1 MSKCV
6 VIVPTYNERTNLP
19 LVASELLALPDV
31 HLMVVDDRSPDDTG
45 KVADEIAARH
55 PGRVSVLHRDGVRGF
70 GRSYVDGMRAAL
82 STDADLIAQMDAD
95 RSHDPADLPRLI
107 VAAADA
113 DLVIGSRYVPEGRI
127 VNWPLHRLLLSTA
140 GNRYVRALTGLEVR
154 DVTSGFRC
162 WRRETLLRI
171 PLAAVAS
178 DGYAFQVEM
187 TWYASRGGSRIREV
201 PITFVERRE
210 GMSKL
215 SGRVIL
221 ESAILPWRLA
231 AQRVVA
237 SSALPGT
244 GGRGTV

>member
-1 MSKCV
+1 MQTV
-6 VIVPTYNERTNLP
+6 VIVPTYNERNNLP
-19 LVASELLALPDV
+19 LLASKLLEVPDLR
-31 HLMVVDDRSPDDTG
+31 LMVVDDRSPDDTG

-82 STDADLIAQMDAD
+82 STDADLIVQMDAD
-95 RSHDPADLPRLI
+95 HSHDPADVPRLI
-107 VAAADA
+107 SAAARA
-113 DLVIGSRYVPEGRI
+113 DVVIGSRYVPGGRI
-127 VNWPLHRLLLSTA
+127 VNWPLHRLILSA
-140 GNRYVRALTGLEVR
+140 GANRYIRVLTGLDVR

-171 PLAAVAS
+171 PFANIAS

-187 TWYASRGGSRIREV
+187 TWHASRAGSRISEV
-201 PITFVERRE
+201 PITFVERRQ
-210 GMSKL
+210 GVSKL
-215 SGRVIL
+215 SGRVLL

-231 AQRVVA
+231 ARRVLA